1 VRIKGEPLT
10 LASDEGVREVIT
22 LHLNAQ
28 LVRRQYRI
36 RCLSAHSEAPL
47 WWFHSAPPDL
57 FPSLIGGTAH
67 MSQTSASNLKR
78 LGCRSFVTSPRYP
91 PTVEVSRIA

>member
-36 RCLSAHSEAPL
+36 RCLLALSEAPL
-47 WWFHSAPPDL
+47 WWFTSAPPDF
-57 FPSLIGGTAH
+57 FPLLDWWNRTHVTNERIE
-67 MSQTSASNLKR
+67 SQTLEM
-78 LGCRSFVTSPRYP
+78 SFSCD
-91 PTVEVSRIA
+91 

>member
-36 RCLSAHSEAPL
+36 RCLSGHSKAPFGGSIL
-47 WWFHSAPPDL
+47 HHQTFS
-57 FPSLIGGTAH
+57 PSLIGGTAH

-78 LGCRSFVTSPRYP
+78 LGCRSFATNHRYP
-91 PTVEVSRIA
+91 PTFAVSRIA

>member
-36 RCLSAHSEAPL
+36 RCLSGHSEAPL
-47 WWFHSAPPDL
+47 WWFHSAPPDF
-57 FPSLIGGTAH
+57 FPLLDWWNRTHVTNERIEPQTLGMLIF
-67 MSQTSASNLKR
+67 
-78 LGCRSFVTSPRYP
+78 CD
-91 PTVEVSRIA
+91 